1 MFREDEFK
9 ETGSRDILQQN
20 FTGENKAEPN
30 ANIPVRVL
38 TATSIIGDKVENRM
52 GENLGSINNI
62 MLNINS
68 GCIEYVVL
76 EFGGFLG
83 IGEKLFAMPFSSLK
97 LDPDRKTFLL
107 DMDKEA
113 MKNAPGFDKGH
124 WPETNSR
131 HWDDAGTYWTNYHG
145 PVNPPPGPLI

>member
-1 MFREDEFK
+1 MFREDELK
-9 ETGSRDILQQN
+9 GPDSRNILQQN
-20 FTGENKAEPN
+20 FTGENKAAPY

-38 TATSIIGDKVENRM
+38 TASSIIGDKVENRM

-62 MLNINS
+62 MLNIQS

-97 LDPDRKTFLL
+97 LDPERKTFLL
-107 DMDKEA
+107 DMDKEV
-113 MKNAPGFDKGH
+113 MKNAPGFDKSH

-131 HWDDAGTYWTNYHG
+131 HWDDVGTYWTNYYG